1 MTFDFK
7 CKSCEHIYEAVLI
20 KKAQPICPECNSK
33 KARKLFSAPT
43 IIMKSTSDSKLRSQG
58 VIL

>member
-20 KKAQPICPECNSK
+20 KKAQPICPKCNST

-43 IIMKSTSDSKLRSQG
+43 IMMNPTSDAKLRSEG